1 LTRLIGP
8 AWTKELIMAG
18 EFIDAQRAMAI
29 GLVTRIT
36 TMDKLRSDARAL
48 ADKLVAKAPQATGAA
63 KAVINACQN
72 IDAGTGR
79 ILERM
84 AQSTLIMTHDHKE
97 GVRAFREKRPPKYE
111 GR

>member
-1 LTRLIGP
+1 
-8 AWTKELIMAG
+8 
-18 EFIDAQRAMAI
+18 
-29 GLVTRIT
+29 
-36 TMDKLRSDARAL
+36 MDKLRSDARAL
-48 ADKLVAKAPQATGAA
+48 ADKLITKAPQAAGAS